1 MNLENLK
8 MTLQK
13 KKILVGIPEITHR
26 QIASDEVEGLK
37 KLGFYVTTS
46 LYGGVRGVNTNLF
59 RLYVIFKNAYSIIN
73 IVRKEKIDLIYLNT
87 AFDKFALLRDF
98 TTLLILRLI
107 RSKIVLKFHGS
118 EANLLQTKNIIYR
131 FLIRKVSSW
140 ADGFGVLSTEENR
153 NFVNAGFKSEKVFV
167 IKNIINPKIYLKNME
182 FRLKYSNINIPVL
195 LFVARLIPSKGLIDT
210 LLASIILKEKG
221 YIFKLIILGDGP
233 DKIKAER
240 IVAKSNIASSVI
252 FTGFIPEENTTAF
265 YANSDLLV
273 FPTYHEEGFPMAV
286 FQSVAAGLPIITTKI
301 RAAADY
307 LKEPDNC
314 LWVEPKNP
322 EMLAEKIVYLLEN
335 PDIARQMSE
344 NNKKLSK
351 LFTQE
356 IVCKEL
362 ELIYE
367 KMLK

>member
-1 MNLENLK
+1 MK
-8 MTLQK
+8 IQK
-13 KKILVGIPEITHR
+13 KNILVSVPEISHR
-26 QIASDEVEGLK
+26 QIATYEVEGLK
-37 KLGFYVTTS
+37 KLDFYVTTT
-46 LYGGVRGVNTNLF
+46 LYGSEGRKNNLF
-59 RLYVIFKNAYSIIN
+59 RLLTVFKNAYSIIK

-87 AFDKFALLRDF
+87 GLDKYTLLRDF

-107 RSKIVLKFHGS
+107 RSKIVLKIHGS

-131 FLIRKVSSW
+131 FMIRKVSSW
-140 ADGFGVLSTEENR
+140 ADGFGVLSTEENQ

-167 IKNIINPKIYLKNME
+167 LKNIINPKIYLKNME
-182 FRLKYSNINIPVL
+182 FRLKYSSINIPIL

-210 LLASIILKEKG
+210 LLAAIILKEKG
-221 YIFKLIILGDGP
+221 FIFKLIIIGDGP
-233 DKIKAER
+233 DRIQAER
-240 IVAKSNIASSVI
+240 IVAESNITSFVI
-252 FTGFIPEENTTAF
+252 FTGFIPEENTKAF

-273 FPTYHEEGFPMAV
+273 FPTYHTEGFAMAV

-307 LKEPDNC
+307 LKDPDNC
-314 LWVEPKNP
+314 LWVDPKNP

-335 PDIARQMSE
+335 RDVSRQMSE
-344 NNKKLSK
+344 NNKRLSK

-362 ELIYE
+362 ELIFNE
-367 KMLK
+367 MLT